1 MIFQIKK
8 MSDVVS
14 YAKRGI
20 APAYTDDDDS
30 IIIINQKCIRDSR
43 CDFGKARRNDLSIKK
58 IPKEKI
64 VQPNDILINSTGV
77 GTLGRVCQIRSVD
90 FRFSVDTHV
99 TIVRPDPE
107 KVDPVYLGI
116 FLCSVESQIENLGE
130 GSTGQT
136 ELYVDVILDLDVRI
150 PDMESQRKI
159 AMRLGSID
167 ALIENKFRQIESLS
181 LLKTRLT
188 PSILLGDF

>member
-1 MIFQIKK
+1 MIFQVKK

-20 APAYTDDDDS
+20 APSYTDDDDG
-30 IIIINQKCIRDSR
+30 IIIVNQKCIRDSR
-43 CDFGKARRNDLSIKK
+43 CDFSKARRNDLSIKK
-58 IPKEKI
+58 VPKEKI

-77 GTLGRVCQIRSVD
+77 GTLGRVCQIRSVS
-90 FRFSVDTHV
+90 FPFSIDTHV

-107 KVDPVYLGI
+107 KVDPIYLGV

-150 PDMESQRKI
+150 PDIESQRKI

-167 ALIENKFRQIESLS
+167 ALIENKFSEIESLA
-181 LLKTRLT
+181 LLKARLT
-188 PSILLGDF
+188 PGILSGEY